1 MLTIEK
7 VLYLLTSEM
16 ASMGTSSEEI
26 LQNICKEF
34 WKWRLEES
42 PEFATT
48 CNVHEQNHKL
58 TVRTEK
64 TFEERMRK
72 CKEFLELLS
81 LVKYL
86 TLIIFMKYVK
96 FRF

>member
-1 MLTIEK
+1 MRTVEK
-7 VLYLLTSEM
+7 VFYLLTSKM

-34 WKWRLEES
+34 WKWRMEES
-42 PEFATT
+42 PEFAMT
-48 CNVHEQNHKL
+48 CNVHEQNDKL

-64 TFEERMRK
+64 TFEERVRK

-96 FRF
+96 CHF

>member
-7 VLYLLTSEM
+7 VLCLLTSEM

-34 WKWRLEES
+34 WNGRLEES

-48 CNVHEQNHKL
+48 CNVHEQNDN
-58 TVRTEK
+58 
-64 TFEERMRK
+64 
-72 CKEFLELLS
+72 
-81 LVKYL
+81 
-86 TLIIFMKYVK
+86 
-96 FRF
+96 

>member
-1 MLTIEK
+1 MRTVEK
-7 VLYLLTSEM
+7 VFYLLTSKM

-42 PEFATT
+42 PEFAMT
-48 CNVHEQNHKL
+48 CNVHEQNDKL
-58 TVRTEK
+58 TVRMEK
-64 TFEERMRK
+64 TFEERVRK

-96 FRF
+96 CHF

>member
-1 MLTIEK
+1 MITTKK

-16 ASMGTSSEEI
+16 ANMATSSEEI

-34 WKWRLEES
+34 WMWRLEES

-48 CNVHEQNHKL
+48 CNVHEQNDKL

-64 TFEERMRK
+64 TFEERVKK
-72 CKEFLELLS
+72 CKKFLELLS
-81 LVKYL
+81 LVKYF
-86 TLIIFMKYVK
+86 TLNIFY
-96 FRF
+96 